1 MRKYLLP
8 ENGQFYKANL
18 HCHTT
23 VSDGSKTPQEIKQ
36 MYKDHG
42 YSVVAYTD
50 HDVFAHHDYLSDD
63 NFLALHGTEI
73 QIDEKPIV
81 QKPKPQYK
89 TCHLCFIAI
98 DPDTDKHPW
107 KYQSRFYTPSTS
119 ELVGD
124 TSFNENEYSHPR
136 IYSHEC
142 INEIIKTARDSG
154 FFVTYNHPSWSLQ
167 DSSDFMYYENLCAM
181 EITNYSCIV
190 GGFFDYNP
198 RVYDEMLRDGKKLYC
213 IAADDNHNISND
225 SFGGF
230 TVIKADK
237 LEYRSITEALAKGN
251 FYASQGPI
259 INALW
264 YEDSHVHIECEKAKE
279 IYYSTARTMGYAKRS
294 VDADGVCSAD
304 FPVDPFDRYFRIT
317 VVDFDN
323 NIANTNAYF
332 VNDILESEA

>member
-8 ENGQFYKANL
+8 ENGNFYKANL

-23 VSDGSKTPQEIKQ
+23 VSDGRKTPAEIKQ
-36 MYKDHG
+36 MYLEQG
-42 YSVVAYTD
+42 YSIVAYTD
-50 HDVFAHHDYLSDD
+50 HDVFVHQDHLTDES
-63 NFLALHGTEI
+63 FLALHATEI
-73 QIDEKPIV
+73 QIDEKPIIN
-81 QKPKPQYK
+81 KPKSQYK

-98 DPDTDKHPW
+98 DPKTNKHPW
-107 KYQSRFYTPSTS
+107 KYQSKFYANVTS
-119 ELVGD
+119 ELTGD
-124 TSFNENEYSHPR
+124 TVFEENEYSHPR

-142 INEIIKTARDSG
+142 INEIIKSARENG

-167 DSSDFMYYENLCAM
+167 DSSDFMYYEDLCAM

-190 GGFFDYNP
+190 GGFLDYNP
-198 RVYDEMLRDGKKLYC
+198 RVYDEMLRDGKKLFC
-213 IAADDNHNISND
+213 IAADDNHNAAND

-237 LEYRSITEALAKGN
+237 LEYESVTKALKNGD
-251 FYASQGPI
+251 FYASQGPV

-264 YEDSHVHIECEKAKE
+264 YEDKHVHIECENAKE

-294 VDADGVCSAD
+294 VDGSPVKSAD
-304 FPVDPFDRYFRIT
+304 FPVDHFDRYFRIT

-332 VNDILESEA
+332 VDDILESEA